1 MGRGKIRL
9 KNLPALIQ
17 MTFVSL
23 LTAAAWLRPLPR
35 SRQFMVSKL
44 AVIAIAVF
52 VLAQLGSRL
61 RELLLDRSVSC
72 SYICLTITPFVRAMP
87 PRSLSDYEKFKMP
100 SSRVKMLNHWIL
112 RRAGIHAIT
121 FPSAHVASAL
131 AAALVLLRLE
141 PWVGLIFLGAAL
153 SIAMAT
159 VVGG

>member
-17 MTFVSL
+17 VTFVSV

-72 SYICLTITPFVRAMP
+72 YLHMSHDHSVCPSNAARIAERLRKIQDAQLESQNAQSLAPA
-87 PRSLSDYEKFKMP
+87 PR
-100 SSRVKMLNHWIL
+100 
-112 RRAGIHAIT
+112 
-121 FPSAHVASAL
+121 
-131 AAALVLLRLE
+131 
-141 PWVGLIFLGAAL
+141 
-153 SIAMAT
+153 
-159 VVGG
+159 